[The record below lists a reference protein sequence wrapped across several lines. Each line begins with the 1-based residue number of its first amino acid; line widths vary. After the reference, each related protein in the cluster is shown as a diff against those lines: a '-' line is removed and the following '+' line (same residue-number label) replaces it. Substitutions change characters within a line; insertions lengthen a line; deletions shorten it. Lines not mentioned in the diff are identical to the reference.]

1 MKRGVVISLALAAL
15 LMVGCESKPK
25 EQAAAAVQ
33 QEQSAPQAAEQAQA
47 AANSAEQRAEAA
59 KESAA
64 EATAAAKESVTEAA
78 EAAKEAVSESAEA
91 AKEAASE
98 AVQSATESASEAAE
112 AAKEAV
118 SEATESAKEEAAAA
132 ATTATAAAA
141 AATSEAESAAANID
155 AAKLYATK
163 CASCHGPKGER
174 KALGKSA
181 PIGGMAKGEVL
192 EKLKG
197 YKAGTLN
204 LYGMGALM
212 KTQVASLSDAEL
224 EALAAY
230 ISTLK

>member
-1 MKRGVVISLALAAL
+1 MKKGVIISLALASL
-15 LMVGCESKPK
+15 LLVGCDNKGGGESTAATQERAVTEATHQAAAKTQAAQQSAAAA
-25 EQAAAAVQ
+25 EQNAADSAQAAAAAANETAQ
-33 QEQSAPQAAEQAQA
+33 NAAET
-47 AANSAEQRAEAA
+47 
-59 KESAA
+59 AA
-64 EATAAAKESVTEAA
+64 EATKEAAAAATEAA
-78 EAAKEAVSESAEA
+78 KD
-91 AKEAASE
+91 AASE
-98 AVQSATESASEAAE
+98 AVD
-112 AAKEAV
+112 AAKEKADEAKAAV
-118 SEATESAKEEAAAA
+118 ESAKEEAAAA

-141 AATSEAESAAANID
+141 AATSETESTAANID

-181 PIGGMAKGEVL
+181 PIGGMAKDEVL

>member
-1 MKRGVVISLALAAL
+1 MKKGVIVSLALASL
-15 LMVGCESKPK
+15 LLVGCDSK
-25 EQAAAAVQ
+25 
-33 QEQSAPQAAEQAQA
+33 
-47 AANSAEQRAEAA
+47 EAGQN
-59 KESAA
+59 
-64 EATAAAKESVTEAA
+64 AAAKEQTAAKSTKQAATTQPAQQKTEDAKKEAA
-78 EAAKEAVSESAEA
+78 GETGAKAAKEEVKSVAKKAQEAKAAANEKADEAKAA
-91 AKEAASE
+91 AK
-98 AVQSATESASEAAE
+98 
-112 AAKEAV
+112 
-118 SEATESAKEEAAAA
+118 SAKEEAAAA

-141 AATSEAESAAANID
+141 AATSETESAAANID
-155 AAKLYATK
+155 AAKLFATK

-181 PIGGMAKGEVL
+181 PIGGMAKDEVL